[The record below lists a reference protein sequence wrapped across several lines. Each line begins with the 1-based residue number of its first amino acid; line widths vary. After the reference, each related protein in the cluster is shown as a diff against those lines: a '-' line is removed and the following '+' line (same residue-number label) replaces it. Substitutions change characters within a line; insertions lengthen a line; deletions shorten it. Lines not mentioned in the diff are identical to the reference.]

1 MRGKLRSW
9 RKMRLQ
15 KSGKTNRSKRTD
27 VCNGMRSQTRDYQ
40 KMKEY
45 DERHIAAFLN
55 NYRMVDVIR
64 EAGIS
69 KTKAYKLRNDPDF
82 MKVIRERKEAILKAA
97 VNKMT
102 ATLTG
107 DVETLQKIIDDPE
120 TSPQVKINALQV
132 KWNQMR
138 EWITTTDIIKRLE
151 ALENASEPFQGV

>member
-1 MRGKLRSW
+1 MRLPKSRKTDRGK
-9 RKMRLQ
+9 
-15 KSGKTNRSKRTD
+15 GTD
-27 VCNGMRSQTRDYQ
+27 ICNGVCNQAGDYQ

-45 DERHIAAFLN
+45 DERYIAAFLN
-55 NYRMVDVIR
+55 NYRMVDIMR

-69 KTKAYKLRNDPDF
+69 KTRAYKLRNDPDF
-82 MKVIRERKEAILKAA
+82 MKVVRERKEAILKAA

-151 ALENASEPFQGV
+151 ALENTSQTASETF